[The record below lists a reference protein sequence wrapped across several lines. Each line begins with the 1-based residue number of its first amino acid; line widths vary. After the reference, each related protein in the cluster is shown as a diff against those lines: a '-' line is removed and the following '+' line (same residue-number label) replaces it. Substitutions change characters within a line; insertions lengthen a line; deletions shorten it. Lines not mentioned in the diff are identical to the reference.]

1 MNNTKYTSYQRGSVA
16 EVLLG
21 VIALIFLAL
30 VSVGGYYVYQY
41 FASTSDQD
49 CRDKYTNIT
58 YNTGLNIFYSKS
70 ISKCVL
76 YAVTPD
82 RSNPDSP
89 KTDIRY
95 ADPVSRDLYKV
106 DTLDGNIP
114 DKDMASYVK
123 KQFEAYASK

>member
-1 MNNTKYTSYQRGSVA
+1 MNNTKYASYQRGSVS
-16 EVLLG
+16 ETLLG
-21 VIALIFLAL
+21 LAVIAI
-30 VSVGGYYVYQY
+30 VSIGGFYLYQT
-41 FASTSDQD
+41 FRSTSDQD
-49 CRDKYTNIT
+49 CRDEYTNIT
-58 YNTGLNIFYSKS
+58 YSTGLNIFYSKS

-82 RSNPDSP
+82 RSNLDSP

-95 ADPVSRDLYKV
+95 ADPVTRNLYKV

-114 DKDMASYVK
+114 DKDMANYVK